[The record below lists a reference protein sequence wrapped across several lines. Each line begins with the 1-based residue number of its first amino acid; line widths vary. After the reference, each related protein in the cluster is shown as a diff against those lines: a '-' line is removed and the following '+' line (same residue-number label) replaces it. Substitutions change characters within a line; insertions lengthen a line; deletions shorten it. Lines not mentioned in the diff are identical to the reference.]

1 MSPLKLCL
9 QAAARRCHQVARA
22 SWSLIG
28 AVLLVLL
35 LVTCL
40 GLTLLAMGA
49 SLLLMW
55 ALAKGAR

>member
-1 MSPLKLCL
+1 
-9 QAAARRCHQVARA
+9 VARA